1 MVYAT
6 FLGGS
11 SDDLATAIA
20 IDSSGAAYVTGT
32 TKSSD
37 FPLTA
42 GPAQGSDFV
51 TAMNP
56 AGSALTLSARFHD
69 STVSAAIAVDAGGR
83 LRVDGR
89 VGIDVVR
96 TVSRQHGFRRRSAGS
111 RRHCR
116 VACLSRHRGFI
127 ATRHFCKRRQ
137 LGRPK
142 SGRHSKRGVCF
153 DDGREQLLPATH
165 GKILPPGPAH
175 LR

>member
-6 FLGGS
+6 FLGQCPP
-11 SDDLATAIA
+11 DDLATAIA

-96 TVSRQHGFRRRSAGS
+96 TVSTARFPPQE
-111 RRHCR
+111 CR
-116 VACLSRHRGFI
+116 
-127 ATRHFCKRRQ
+127 
-137 LGRPK
+137 
-142 SGRHSKRGVCF
+142 
-153 DDGREQLLPATH
+153 
-165 GKILPPGPAH
+165 
-175 LR
+175 